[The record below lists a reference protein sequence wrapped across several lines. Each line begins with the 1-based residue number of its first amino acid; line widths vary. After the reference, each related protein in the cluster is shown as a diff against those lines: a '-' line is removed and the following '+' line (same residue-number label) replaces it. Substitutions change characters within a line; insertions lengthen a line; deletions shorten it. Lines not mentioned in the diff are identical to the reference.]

1 MANEQENISG
11 QSHKD
16 IFDEND
22 PKYKNIKN
30 IQEKTIGYRMVAA
43 IIDFAIAIFIGVLV
57 GIFCSYVIF
66 VPIARAN
73 AQVDEAAM
81 AEYSNRIIV
90 EEEHSNLFALNP
102 NWAGDGDKSH
112 NKWVTFYDESVSSS
126 YATYDSYM
134 APTINYFTNYLTDT
148 AAFASE
154 ANREKFTNYY
164 YNVFI
169 LGLPDGKALYTA
181 DELDGRAD
189 FIRNNTLFE
198 YKTDGG
204 VVLYDEIGVPK
215 SLSDNAKTELMAF
228 FYSSDAKS
236 VTRDYQLASIDVKA
250 TAEYSECIYS
260 YLISAHW
267 PYESDLTGNDHM
279 YSLIIAY
286 QNEISKLTIWQTT
299 YPALTAI
306 VISWIAFYLI
316 IPLCLKN
323 GKTLGKLFFKSAVVN
338 NFGYEITPWQM
349 CLRSLFPLAFI
360 IVMYLIGMITSMLIF
375 YIVLLFAVLASY
387 SLTIFTKKHKSI
399 HDYVSGTIVID
410 SEKSTWFK
418 NAAAESQ
425 YQATLNVI
433 ETKNERE
440 DRLTREYR
448 ESIEKNAQDKKL
460 DNKDTNK

>member
-1 MANEQENISG
+1 MTNEQEYISG

-43 IIDFAIAIFIGVLV
+43 IIDFAIAVFVGVLI

-73 AQVDEAAM
+73 GQVDEVALS
-81 AEYSNRIIV
+81 EYSERIIL
-90 EEEHSNLFALNP
+90 EEERSNLFALNP
-102 NWAGDGDKSH
+102 NWAGDDDTSH

-126 YATYDSYM
+126 YATYDLYM
-134 APTINYFTNYLTDT
+134 DATVNYFTKYLTDT

-154 ANREKFTNYY
+154 ANKEKFTNYY

-169 LGLPDGKALYTA
+169 LGLPDGKGIYASG
-181 DELDGRAD
+181 ELDERAD
-189 FIRNNTLFE
+189 FIKSNTLFE
-198 YKTDGG
+198 YKTDGDI
-204 VVLYDEIGVPK
+204 VLYDEIGAPK
-215 SLSDNAKTELMAF
+215 SLSDNAKTDLMAY
-228 FYSSDAKS
+228 FYSSDAEI
-236 VTRDYQLASIDVKA
+236 VTHDYQLPNIDVKA
-250 TAEYSECIYS
+250 TAEYAECVYS
-260 YLISAHW
+260 YLMSAHW
-267 PYESDLTGNDHM
+267 PYESDSTGNNHM

-286 QNEISKLTIWQTT
+286 QNEIDKVTKWQTT
-299 YPALTAI
+299 YPVLTAI
-306 VISWIAFYLI
+306 IVTWIAFYLI

-323 GKTLGKLFFKSAVVN
+323 GKTLGKLFFKSVVVN

-360 IVMYLIGMITSMLIF
+360 VVMYLIGMLVSMVIF
-375 YIVLLFAVLASY
+375 YIVVLFVILISY

-399 HDYVSGTIVID
+399 HDYVAGTIVID

-418 NAAAESQ
+418 NATAESE
-425 YQATLNVI
+425 YQSTLNMV
-433 ETKNERE
+433 ETKNQRE
-440 DRLTREYR
+440 DRLAREYH
-448 ESIEKNAQDKKL
+448 ESIEKNAQEKS
-460 DNKDTNK
+460 